1 MRGTRVAPRCPRQ
14 LPRPRG
20 ALRTLPAQPQPR
32 QAGVRQLLPRPRRP
46 PLSSPQLPAVS
57 TSLPGSLAPGRPA
70 ARQPSR
76 PILPPLA
83 LPRRREKTPG
93 AARNGRGTWQGR
105 GGGDRR
111 ELGRDGRAGVS
122 GLRDS
127 GRRHSDIGCGRSD
140 GGSVAGNG
148 RGGGGRG
155 TAAWP
160 AAGAGGAAGP
170 LWRQGWWSCACV
182 TSAGRHC

>member
-1 MRGTRVAPRCPRQ
+1 MTPRCPRQ

-20 ALRTLPAQPQPR
+20 TLRTLPAQSQPR
-32 QAGVRQLLPRPRRP
+32 QAGPRQLLPRPRRP
-46 PLSSPQLPAVS
+46 PLSPPQLPAVS
-57 TSLPGSLAPGRPA
+57 TSLPGSLARWPQAVQPPASLPARSCRPWRYRGDGR
-70 ARQPSR
+70 RR
-76 PILPPLA
+76 LA
-83 LPRRREKTPG
+83 LPAT
-93 AARNGRGTWQGR
+93 AAGR

-111 ELGRDGRAGVS
+111 ELGRDGRAGVT

-127 GRRHSDIGCGRSD
+127 DRRHSDIGCGRSD
-140 GGSVAGNG
+140 RGSAAGNG

-170 LWRQGWWSCACV
+170 LWRQGWWSCAYV